1 MTPPRIL
8 ALDFDGVVC
17 DGRPEYFETAWQAYV
32 AAWPAPALTS
42 SRPARIAARFSALRP
57 LIESGWE
64 MPLLVHAL
72 LAGVGDEALKDRHAW
87 LAAPGLM
94 KPAGVSAETLGR
106 ALNTVRDDWFAR
118 DSAGWLAHHHF
129 YPGVAGQIATLL
141 GGPIEVVVV
150 TTKAERFVRLLLTS
164 ADPRLAQV
172 TVIGREPGKP
182 VPKPDILRRLADRAG
197 LGADA
202 AGLWFV
208 EDMLE
213 TLEATAQR
221 PALAAARLF
230 LADWGYNTPDDR
242 AAVARAGRIHLLSLT
257 TFAGPLARWG
267 GVIV

>member
-1 MTPPRIL
+1 MTAPRIL

-32 AAWPAPALTS
+32 AAWPKPALTAA
-42 SRPARIAARFSALRP
+42 RPAAIAARFSELRP

-64 MPLLVHAL
+64 MPLMVHAL
-72 LAGVGDEALKDRHAW
+72 LAGVGDDALKDRAAW
-87 LAAPGLM
+87 LQAAPGLM
-94 KPAGVSAETLGR
+94 KPSGVSAETLGR

-118 DSAGWLAHHHF
+118 DPASWVALHRF
-129 YPGVAGQIATLL
+129 YPGVPAAMAALL
-141 GGPIEVVVV
+141 GGPTEVVIV
-150 TTKAERFVRLLLTS
+150 TTKAERFARALLAS

-213 TLEATAQR
+213 TLESTAER
-221 PALAAARLF
+221 PALAGARLF
-230 LADWGYNTPDDR
+230 LCDWGYNVAADR
-242 AAVARAGRIHLLSLT
+242 AHAARHRRIRVLSLPQ
-257 TFAGPLARWG
+257 FAGPLDAWPA
-267 GVIV
+267 

>member
-1 MTPPRIL
+1 MTPPRLL

-32 AAWPAPALTS
+32 AAWPKPALTS
-42 SRPARIAARFSALRP
+42 ARPDKIAARFSELRP

-72 LAGVGDEALKDRHAW
+72 LAGVGEDALKDRAAW
-87 LAAPGLM
+87 LKAAPGLM
-94 KPAGVSAETLGR
+94 KAAGVSAETLGK
-106 ALNTVRDDWFAR
+106 ALNTVRDEWFAR
-118 DSAGWLAHHHF
+118 DAASWVALHRF
-129 YPGVAGQIATLL
+129 YPGVPATMAALL
-141 GGPIEVVVV
+141 GGSTEVVIV
-150 TTKAERFVRLLLTS
+150 TTKAERFARALLDA
-164 ADPRLAQV
+164 ADPRLARV

-213 TLEATAQR
+213 TLETTAQR
-221 PALAAARLF
+221 PELAAARLF
-230 LADWGYNTPDDR
+230 LCDWGYNVADDR
-242 AAVARAGRIHLLSLT
+242 AHAARHRRVRLLSLAQ
-257 TFAGPLARWG
+257 FAGPLAAWPS
-267 GVIV
+267 